1 MSIWEVLISGGI
13 SLFAGALGGI
23 LTAGVITRRSESA
36 KTRYRAESAL
46 YETLRDYRDHLLHE
60 HRQNGICKEGLG
72 AASLK
77 GREQLATSVLRQL
90 PSLKKTAHKRLREDL
105 TELVGSDTMDIGA
118 RRVNI
123 REHEIDRVADE
134 RRREVVK
141 HQLDTESRVTDGHYV
156 LAVKHGLL
164 GIVYA
169 SPNDVKHHQS
179 YVDQAIARLDAM
191 IKHVHP

>member
-1 MSIWEVLISGGI
+1 
-13 SLFAGALGGI
+13 
-23 LTAGVITRRSESA
+23 
-36 KTRYRAESAL
+36 
-46 YETLRDYRDHLLHE
+46 
-60 HRQNGICKEGLG
+60 
-72 AASLK
+72 
-77 GREQLATSVLRQL
+77 
-90 PSLKKTAHKRLREDL
+90 
-105 TELVGSDTMDIGA
+105 MDIGA

-123 REHEIDRVADE
+123 REHEMDRAADE

-156 LAVKHGLL
+156 LAAKHGLL